1 VSLRLWARLHLD
13 HRTLRKRDALLLW
26 RRRFILANGK
36 RRPRELG
43 PAEVEAFLSGLATE
57 GNVAAATQNQA
68 LSAWLYLHREVL
80 GIELPWL
87 DRVVR
92 QLGGLQRTLIFTYEA
107 GPCGYAIYRHLLA
120 QGHACQ
126 VVASST
132 PPPSLPR
139 SATSNA
145 SLTFRCR
152 AGHDLKRS
160 IPRQR
165 DVPSNRSD
173 RPGDNLAN

>member
-1 VSLRLWARLHLD
+1 MSLRLWARLHLD

-87 DRVVR
+87 DRAVR

-107 GPCGYAIYRHLLA
+107 ATQTNLLA
-120 QGHACQ
+120 
-126 VVASST
+126 T
-132 PPPSLPR
+132 E
-139 SATSNA
+139 
-145 SLTFRCR
+145 F
-152 AGHDLKRS
+152 
-160 IPRQR
+160 IPR
-165 DVPSNRSD
+165 
-173 RPGDNLAN
+173 A